1 MKNRSPSNHATLQPF
16 TRSTLRMA
24 VAIPLIACVLFGSA
38 ARMLVQRAKSNWREC
53 AACAQATQSL
63 SPYLKAVRAYDAAK
77 ARLRDAESSA
87 KIPETPLGVPQAER
101 TTERGAAID
110 GFVSVRESF
119 SWQSL
124 KTGQAF
130 AVLESFSAASAW
142 RIAAMRLKA
151 LPDGENASL
160 SVTLEGVEPA
170 EDRRE

>member
-1 MKNRSPSNHATLQPF
+1 
-16 TRSTLRMA
+16 MA
-24 VAIPLIACVLFGSA
+24 VAIPFIACVLFGAA
-38 ARMLVQRAKSNWREC
+38 ARILVRRSRGHWREC

-63 SPYLKAVRAYDAAK
+63 SPYLKAVYDYDAVK
-77 ARLRDAESSA
+77 ARLRDAESIA

-101 TTERGAAID
+101 TTERGTAVD

-119 SWQSL
+119 SWPSL

-130 AVLESFSAASAW
+130 AVLELFSSASSW

-170 EDRRE
+170 EDGRE